1 MALPTAVHQLI
12 DYLAW
17 SDATSNHTRLLR
29 ELLRSWGICSEIYV
43 RDCDPRLGREC
54 HPLEEC
60 QPESGAW
67 LIYQYSLDSP
77 LTDFAL
83 AHAEQTCLS
92 YHNITPPGF
101 FTTFDPAF
109 AKRLQRAISDLER
122 MRNLAGAVSVSHF
135 NCGQLEALGFAPVY
149 YVPLLFFL
157 DELQASASGV
167 RGRRLYERLRDGLQN
182 IIFVGRVTPNKR
194 FEHLIYAFHYYQRLI
209 EPASR
214 LLLVGASPHHVY
226 QAYLD
231 MLVSNLNLT
240 GQVMFTGG
248 VPFNAGFGA
257 FYQAADA
264 FLCLSEHEGFCAPIV
279 ESMYFDLPII
289 AYSAAA
295 VPETLGDAGILVIEK
310 RYDVIGELIY
320 NLVNDQVLRQQV
332 VQKQRERLADFQ
344 RGRVESQIKDW
355 AESLSN
361 VR

>member
-1 MALPTAVHQLI
+1 MAYPAAIHQII
-12 DYLAW
+12 DCLSW
-17 SDATSNHTRLLR
+17 GDATSNHTRLLR
-29 ELLRSWGICSEIYV
+29 ELLCSWGICSEIYV
-43 RDCDPRLGREC
+43 RDCDPRLSREC
-54 HPLEEC
+54 YPLEEC
-60 QPESGAW
+60 HPESDDW

-83 AHAEQTCLS
+83 AHAEQTYLS
-92 YHNITPPGF
+92 YHNITPPSF
-101 FTTFDPAF
+101 FTTIDPAF
-109 AKRLQRAISDLER
+109 AKRLQRAVSDLER

-135 NCGQLEALGFAPVY
+135 NCEQLEALGFTPVY

-157 DELQASASGV
+157 DELQTSASGS
-167 RGRRLYERLRDGLQN
+167 RGRKLYGRLHDGLQN
-182 IIFVGRVTPNKR
+182 IIFVGRVAPNKR

-214 LLLVGASPHHVY
+214 LLLVGVSPHNVY

-231 MLVSNLNLT
+231 MLVNDLNLT
-240 GQVMFTGG
+240 GRVMFTGR

-264 FLCLSEHEGFCAPIV
+264 FLCLSEHDGFCVPLV

-295 VPETLGDAGILVIEK
+295 VPETLGDAGILVTEK

-320 NLVNDQVLRQQV
+320 NLVNNQVLRQQI

-344 RGRVESQIKDW
+344 RGTVESQIKDW
-355 AESLSN
+355 VESLTD

>member
-1 MALPTAVHQLI
+1 MALPAVVHQLI

-17 SDATSNHTRLLR
+17 GDATSNHTRLLR

-43 RDCDPRLGREC
+43 RGCDPRLGKEC
-54 HPLEEC
+54 HPLKEC
-60 QPESGAW
+60 HPESDDW
-67 LIYQYSLDSP
+67 FIYQYSLDSP

-83 AHAEQTCLS
+83 AHAEHTYLS
-92 YHNITPPGF
+92 YHNITPPSF

-109 AKRLQRAISDLER
+109 AKRLQRAVSDLER

-135 NCGQLEALGFAPVY
+135 NCRQLEDLGFAPVC

-157 DELQASASGV
+157 DELQTSASGV
-167 RGRRLYERLRDGLQN
+167 QGRRLYERLHDGLRN
-182 IIFVGRVTPNKR
+182 IIFVGRVAPNKR

-231 MLVSNLNLT
+231 MLVDDLNLT
-240 GQVMFTGG
+240 GRVMFIGRM
-248 VPFNAGFGA
+248 PFNAGFGA
-257 FYQAADA
+257 YYKAADA
-264 FLCLSEHEGFCAPIV
+264 FLCLSEHEGFCVPLV

-289 AYSAAA
+289 AYHAAA
-295 VPETLGDAGILVIEK
+295 VPETMGECGILVTEK

-320 NLVNDQVLRQQV
+320 NLTSDLALRQQV

-344 RGRVESQIKDW
+344 RGTLESQIKDW
-355 AESLSN
+355 VESLSD